1 MKLLNP
7 QQIKALDRA
16 TMELQQ
22 ISSVE
27 LMERAATK
35 CAKWLAHHARNSERF
50 YILCGPGNNG
60 GDGLAIARLLYQK
73 GFDVKVFINESTPK
87 FSPDARI
94 NYDRLKE
101 ISGIPV
107 LDFDEVY
114 NNDFK
119 GYTTVV
125 DALFGI
131 GLTRKPDDPYESV
144 INFINRQRCRKIAI
158 DVPSGIS
165 ADELPGSDCTAF
177 HADVT
182 LTFHCYK
189 RSFLHPETG
198 RFCGRVE
205 VLDIGLAQDFSET
218 LPAKEFVTDDF
229 LIQQIYKPRSKFA
242 HKGTYGRS
250 LIVAGSYGKIGAAVL
265 AVNAA
270 LRSGSGLTT
279 CLAPKC
285 SFEILQAKCPEA
297 MFIAGGENY
306 IHSLEIDADFSI
318 GIGPGLDTR
327 SETEQCFLEFLK
339 QHQKPLVID
348 ADALNIIAKHPENLQ
363 DIPKNSILTPHPKE
377 FLRLFGVTNNSV
389 GQLNLAIQKSKQF
402 GVFIVLK
409 GHHTQVIT
417 PEGDVYYNITGNA
430 GMAKGGSGDALLGII
445 TSLLAQGY
453 SSKEA
458 AIFGVWL
465 HGKAGNIAA
474 EKYSQEAMLPTDLI
488 NSIGDVFKYLQPLS
502 WV

>member
-1 MKLLNP
+1 MKLLNA
-7 QQIKALDRA
+7 K
-16 TMELQQ
+16 Q
-22 ISSVE
+22 ISKLDAYTIESQNISSYD

-35 CAKWLAHHARNSERF
+35 CTEWLVHHSRNNEMF

-73 GFDVKVFINESTPK
+73 GFDVKVFINESTLK

-107 LDFDEVY
+107 LDFDEAY
-114 NNDFK
+114 NIDF
-119 GYTTVV
+119 TEPAAIV

-131 GLTRKPDDPYESV
+131 GFTRKLDEPYESL
-144 INFINRQRCRKIAI
+144 IRYINRQRCRKIAI
-158 DVPSGIS
+158 DVPSGVS
-165 ADELPGSDCTAF
+165 ADRLSWTECVAF
-177 HADVT
+177 LADVT

-189 RSFLHPETG
+189 RSYLHPETG
-198 RFCGRVE
+198 QFYGKVE
-205 VLDIGLAQDFSET
+205 IVDISLAQDFSEN
-218 LPAKEFVTDDF
+218 LPAKEFVIDDF
-229 LIQQIYKPRSKFA
+229 LIQEIYKPRNKFA
-242 HKGTYGRS
+242 HKGTYGHS

-285 SFEILQAKCPEA
+285 GFEILQSQCPEA
-297 MFIAGGENY
+297 MFISGGENY
-306 IHSLEIDADFSI
+306 IHSLDVDSDFFV
-318 GIGPGLDTR
+318 GIGPGLDTQ
-327 SETEQCFLEFLK
+327 SETKQCFLELLK
-339 QHQKPLVID
+339 QHQQPMVID
-348 ADALNIIAKHPENLQ
+348 ADALNIIAKHPENLANIPQ
-363 DIPKNSILTPHPKE
+363 DSILTPHAKE
-377 FLRLFGVTNNSV
+377 FSRLFGETKNSAD
-389 GQLNLAIQKSKQF
+389 QLNLAKLKAEELQAI
-402 GVFIVLK
+402 IVVK
-409 GHHTQVIT
+409 GHHTQVVT
-417 PEGDVYYNITGNA
+417 PDGDVHYNITGNA

-453 SSKEA
+453 CSKEA

-465 HGKAGNIAA
+465 HGKAGDFAA

-488 NSIGDVFKYLQPLS
+488 NSIGDVFKYLQPIN
-502 WV
+502 VV